1 MTFNVSLKPIQFGAA
16 NGDIFTVPATV
27 KNPNDYEATD
37 TVKLLV
43 DDTVRDSRTVTL
55 SPNDNQHIKLAWTV
69 NVENNKHVSVTV
81 QTSTD
86 SASDETTFYLYDD
99 VQRVRFDEG
108 TREAGINAEQ
118 NYVESTESIRV
129 DEE

>member
-55 SPNDNQHIKLAWTV
+55 SSNDNQRIKLAWTV
-69 NVENNKHVSVTV
+69 NVENNKQLSVTV

-99 VQRVRFDEG
+99 VLRVRFDEG

-118 NYVESTESIRV
+118 NYVESTESIGV
-129 DEE
+129 DAE

>member
-55 SPNDNQHIKLAWTV
+55 SSNVDQRIKLAWTV
-69 NVENNKHVSVTV
+69 NVENN
-81 QTSTD
+81 
-86 SASDETTFYLYDD
+86 
-99 VQRVRFDEG
+99 
-108 TREAGINAEQ
+108 
-118 NYVESTESIRV
+118 
-129 DEE
+129 

>member
-16 NGDIFTVPATV
+16 NGDIFTVPAAV
-27 KNPNDYEATD
+27 KNPNNYEATD

-55 SPNDNQHIKLAWTV
+55 SSNDNQRIKLAWTV
-69 NVENNKHVSVTV
+69 NVEKNKQLSVTV

-99 VQRVRFDEG
+99 VQRVRFDED

-118 NYVESTESIRV
+118 NYVESIESIGV
-129 DEE
+129 DAE